1 MYLFS
6 RRAQLSGAR
15 LRDAMGWAVAAGE
28 RVTQTT
34 GLPIG
39 VWSQVYSPGVGT
51 LVWATFVPDLATLE
65 GATDKLAVDDA
76 YNELGDRAVEF
87 VLPGTVDDSLSVVV
101 HGEPDPNRQIE
112 YVASVRG
119 TIAAGKIAKG
129 MALGVEIA
137 QKAEQITGVPTAF
150 VGDATGNYGGV
161 AWLTGFANVGALEAA
176 EMALNTD
183 ESFIDLIDKKASE
196 VYSAVPGA
204 TTQLIYRRI
213 SG

>member
-6 RRAQLSGAR
+6 RRAQLSGAK

-87 VLPGTVDDSLSVVV
+87 VLPGTIDDSLSIVV

-112 YVASVRG
+112 YVASVRT
-119 TIAAGKIAKG
+119 TIVAGKIAKG

-137 QKAEQITGVPTAF
+137 QKAEEITGVPTLF
-150 VGDATGNYGGV
+150 LGDATGNYGGV
-161 AWLTGFANVGALEAA
+161 GWLTAFADVAALEAA
-176 EMALNTD
+176 EMALNTN
-183 ESFIDLIDKKASE
+183 ESFIDLIDKKVGG
-196 VYSAVPGA
+196 VYADVPGA
-204 TTQLIYRRI
+204 STQLIYRRV

>member
-1 MYLFS
+1 
-6 RRAQLSGAR
+6 
-15 LRDAMGWAVAAGE
+15 MGWAVAAGE

-51 LVWATFVPDLATLE
+51 LVWATFVPDLATIE